1 MYHELHRMKN
11 RDKRFQ
17 IYKKANEYIADQAF
31 NVFTMAPLSLY
42 GVNEELEFI
51 PQLSQYLYL
60 DYSSLTDNHW
70 SVGRERAPEEE

>member
-1 MYHELHRMKN
+1 MYHEVLGTKD

-17 IYKKANEYIADQAF
+17 IYKRANDYIADLALY
-31 NVFTMAPLSLY
+31 VFTMAPLSIYRLNSE
-42 GVNEELEFI
+42 VEFL

-70 SVGRERAPEEE
+70 LVRAKVEVE